1 MFSFSFLLD
10 DYILYYYFQIHEFI
24 YFTWFSHHKGQFLVT
39 ILFSYFF
46 FGFGDP
52 PTYGFSNIHIYSNR
66 SRIWNQG
73 GEKKDKGK
81 DGISL
86 VDVAY
91 RRAKAVKAARKAVD
105 AGKIVKKHVKNPK
118 HPSQTTKSRTDE
130 MQELFKDDMS
140 EKRQKRTLNAGAKKK
155 SAFKSKSR

>member
-1 MFSFSFLLD
+1 M
-10 DYILYYYFQIHEFI
+10 IC
-24 YFTWFSHHKGQFLVT
+24 HHKGQFLV
-39 ILFSYFF
+39 IMLSSYFF

-52 PTYGFSNIHIYSNR
+52 IYGFSNIHIYLNR
-66 SRIWNQG
+66 SRIWNDQG

-118 HPSQTTKSRTDE
+118 HPSQPTKSRTDE

-140 EKRQKRTLNAGAKKK
+140 EKRQKRTTLKAGAKKK